1 MYREIPADT
10 IFNNDSTILLAPSP
24 IDSDFI
30 QCYSTSELTIIRFG
44 CGPLPVDICLSDYRD
59 ALYRLVSKLKMNL
72 FGVDLE
78 NITFVPSGLVGVL
91 LSLQL
96 RVQKLQIYHC
106 SDAVMDVL
114 RIAKLEGLV
123 CDSPADIVASNFS

>member
-1 MYREIPADT
+1 
-10 IFNNDSTILLAPSP
+10 
-24 IDSDFI
+24 
-30 QCYSTSELTIIRFG
+30 
-44 CGPLPVDICLSDYRD
+44 
-59 ALYRLVSKLKMNL
+59 MNL

-78 NITFVPSGLVGVL
+78 NLTFVPSGLVGVL

-96 RVQKLQIYHC
+96 RVQKLQIYNC